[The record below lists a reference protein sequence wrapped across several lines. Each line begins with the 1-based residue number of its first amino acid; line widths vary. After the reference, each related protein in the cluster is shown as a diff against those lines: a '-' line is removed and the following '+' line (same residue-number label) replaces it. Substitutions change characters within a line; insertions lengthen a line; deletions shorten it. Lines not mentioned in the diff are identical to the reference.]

1 MLVSLDVRQ
10 RRGIQAWKYVDFL
23 GGSTGDGSIPYPV
36 MRPVWVVA
44 AFLGCSGGA
53 AQNSPTT
60 FVTPDL
66 PHGAFA
72 EDVLFIPTYDK
83 ADLTKALIAERGAEA
98 TGERVISELE
108 MKALDSAG
116 EDRLR
121 VARADLEVR
130 RRFIRSLEAC
140 EASGRTCPPRLDDP
154 PWSYDY
160 DGDGPQPIKVD
171 ADLRFDL
178 QSWRKLAGELYG
190 RSCACRT
197 ISCVDSMTVVID
209 QLETRPMAEVQ
220 GDEDASLFITRARE
234 CLFRL
239 RGKKATPG
247 GPPPAIGD

>member
-1 MLVSLDVRQ
+1 MLVSLDARQ

-23 GGSTGDGSIPYPV
+23 GGSTVGGSIPYLV
-36 MRPVWVVA
+36 MRPVWVLA
-44 AFLGCSGGA
+44 AFLGCSGGG

-60 FVTPDL
+60 FVAPDQ
-66 PHGAFA
+66 PHGEFA
-72 EDVLFIPTYDK
+72 EDVLYIPTYDK
-83 ADLTKALIAERGAEA
+83 AELQKTLIAERGAEA
-98 TGERVISELE
+98 TGERVIAELE
-108 MKALDSAG
+108 LKALDAAG

-140 EASGRTCPPRLDDP
+140 ESSGRTCPPRLDDP

-171 ADLRFDL
+171 ADLRFDQ
-178 QSWRKLAGELYG
+178 QSWQKLAGELYG

-209 QLETRPMAEVQ
+209 VLEVRPMPDVQ
-220 GDEDASLFITRARE
+220 GDEMASLWITRARE

-247 GPPPAIGD
+247 GPPPAID